1 MIQWQSA
8 MTAES
13 HQIPEVMTL
22 QGTEHHSLNPTWST
36 GIATDPCSFP
46 NLLVQSRKKKI
57 DLGLILWVQT
67 RELAAHTLADHISPI
82 TLLYSSPSYAVTDC
96 PDISWL
102 NQSCTCLAAAI
113 HSNQTLHMQVLCW
126 QSPSKQ
132 QHPSG
137 AELHPCCSV
146 QALGPLKQ
154 GSSVGGA
161 HPPQPIPYP
170 PGSSFGET
178 QGYW

>member
-57 DLGLILWVQT
+57 DLGLMSSNQGIGST
-67 RELAAHTLADHISPI
+67 HTCWSHFPI

-132 QHPSG
+132 QHPYG
-137 AELHPCCSV
+137 AEFHPGCSV
-146 QALGPLKQ
+146 QALGPLQQ
-154 GSSVGGA
+154 GSSVGAA
-161 HPPQPIPYP
+161 HPPQPIPFP
-170 PGSSFGET
+170 KATARGVT